1 MSTQQIEKKIIHI
14 NKSFANVETNL
25 NSKIVYNLKD
35 PLHLRKGDTVSLVKA
50 MVGERGLTAD
60 TISFTETQTITLKG
74 HIWTNGNS
82 RKYGNFGT
90 DKHQVQEFGYYPDAD
105 AAGIYLDIEKYGPTN
120 LPCYYVNIVPQL
132 KSGGNR
138 TDPEDYNYWIMPFTV
153 EKTVIIEPGNYTVS
167 ALADEVEIQLNGQQT
182 QNSTFR
188 NFVLDTQTLNKGF
201 GGNFYDNEW
210 LIGAMTYKSIFPA
223 PEFPSRQ
230 PNYQS
235 LGAFLT
241 FFLDATSAP
250 GVGYCFLDGKTFE
263 YVKTEG
269 LAGRLV
275 DINDVILPP
284 LLPGINGQSA
294 FVYYGLSQGPVSINN
309 FNEGDVHGANTMA
322 ENVYGASEFQLVYDT
337 ETINRFAITNL
348 HTPLKVPNY
357 NDYNTS
363 NPNAGQQATKFSA
376 RQRNGDPDNRQ
387 DGFYP
392 LECSS
397 GFMALSFDFEPIK
410 KLPNYI
416 SNNDLIK
423 GKTLEQ
429 IVASPEATIRAFFI
443 INTHKH
449 YEYYP
454 EDTTPNSAFEGRFW
468 DRLGFTIDQLYNF
481 AEGLEQ
487 YYRLSTKDLETV
499 EFFQLNGII
508 THNDSGFSMATSAG
522 GLGDGILTN
531 DGVPFQPYSTF
542 GVLPAFPITGK
553 PRVNT
558 EFYILTTS
566 KFLMAKKYPDLLGGK
581 NYYIVKSNLIT
592 NNYYDATSSKSS
604 IIGLI
609 NFNFVSND
617 TIFST
622 EAIEY
627 PITQDRILNQIII
640 ELTNPDGSPV
650 AEEILTKN
658 SGFLIQIVRD
668 LDIELEVQELVN
680 KPQKG
685 EKKE

>member
-1 MSTQQIEKKIIHI
+1 MSSQQIEKKIIHI

-35 PLHLRKGDTVSLVKA
+35 PLHLRRGDTVSLVKA

-90 DKHQVQEFGYYPDAD
+90 DKHLVQEFGYYPDVD
-105 AAGIYLDIEKYGPTN
+105 APGVFKNIEEYGPTN
-120 LPCYYVNIVPQL
+120 LPCYYVNIIPQL
-132 KSGGNR
+132 KSGGNVS
-138 TDPEDYNYWIMPFTV
+138 DPDDYNYWIMPFTV

-188 NFVLDTQTLNKGF
+188 NFVLDTQTQNKGF

-210 LIGAMTYKSIFPA
+210 LIGAMTYKSIYPA
-223 PEFPSRQ
+223 PEFPSSQ
-230 PNYQS
+230 SNYKS

-250 GVGYCFLDGKTFE
+250 DVGYCFLDGKTFN
-263 YVKTEG
+263 YVKEEG
-269 LAGRLV
+269 LQGRLV
-275 DINDVILPP
+275 DINTAIMGP
-284 LLPGINGQSA
+284 LVPYGQNA
-294 FVYYGLSQGPVSINN
+294 FVYYGLSQGPVSIEN
-309 FNEGDVHGANTMA
+309 FNQGDIHGALTMK

-337 ETINRFAITNL
+337 QTINRFAIANL
-348 HTPLKVPNY
+348 HTPLKIPNY
-357 NDYNTS
+357 NDFNTS
-363 NPNAGQQATKFSA
+363 NPNAGQQATKYSA

-397 GFMALSFDFEPIK
+397 GFMALSFDYEPIK

-416 SNNDLIK
+416 SDNELVD
-423 GKTLEQ
+423 GKTLKQ
-429 IVASPEATIRAFFI
+429 IVASNEATIKAFFN

-454 EDTTPNSAFEGRFW
+454 DNTTPNSAFEGRFW

-481 AEGLEQ
+481 AEGLEE
-487 YYRLSTKDLETV
+487 YYRLSTDDLETV
-499 EFFQLNGII
+499 EVFQLNGII

-542 GVLPAFPITGK
+542 GVLPADPITGQL
-553 PRVNT
+553 RVNT